1 MIGRLRGTLASKRP
15 PWLLVDVGGVGYDV
29 EAPMSTFYELPAEGE
44 SVTLLVHMVVR
55 EDAQLLY
62 GFAREGERS
71 LFRALLKVN
80 GVGARLALAVLSG
93 MSLEEFARC
102 VRDNDV
108 AALTRL
114 PGVGRKTGER
124 LIVEMRDRLQADATE
139 LPMEMSAA
147 AAPAA
152 GPPSSDAHGEAVSA
166 LVGLGYKPPEAS
178 RLVTAVDDGESA
190 SEVLIRAALKGA
202 LKG

>member
-29 EAPMSTFYELPAEGE
+29 EAPMSTFYDLPAEGE
-44 SVTLLVHMVVR
+44 TVTLLIHMVVR

-124 LIVEMRDRLQADATE
+124 LIVEMRDRLEADATE

-147 AAPAA
+147 ATPAAAPAT
-152 GPPSSDAHGEAVSA
+152 GAHGEAVSA

-178 RLVTAVDDGESA
+178 RLVTAVDDGESD
-190 SEVLIRAALKGA
+190 SEALIRAALKGA